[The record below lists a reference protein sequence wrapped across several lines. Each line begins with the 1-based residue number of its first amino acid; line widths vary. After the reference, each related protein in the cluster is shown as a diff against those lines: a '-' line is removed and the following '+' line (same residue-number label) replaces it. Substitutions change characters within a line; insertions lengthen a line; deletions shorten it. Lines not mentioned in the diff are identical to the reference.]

1 MFVNVNRIM
10 KNCLLLYKVTPQ
22 VSKILFLVYLT
33 NYSLECAGAEVKHL
47 KRGED
52 GEMHATGMGSRW
64 LMRIM
69 GGLRRTRDPDG
80 ICIQRDSRQLNPV
93 NN

>member
-10 KNCLLLYKVTPQ
+10 KNYLLLYKVTPQ

-52 GEMHATGMGSRW
+52 GEMLRGWGCRW
-64 LMRIM
+64 LMTIM
-69 GGLRRTRDPDG
+69 GTVVSAERG
-80 ICIQRDSRQLNPV
+80 ILMGFAYIKGF
-93 NN
+93 